1 MANREYE
8 TLNHFLVNVFYEILK
23 AEEQSISSTE
33 FPNLSLREIHLL
45 EKIYL
50 AEKNGSDNSSAAIAA
65 ALRITP
71 GTLTTAASLLEK
83 KGYLS
88 RQKDENDKRIV
99 RLTVTKK
106 GTAAQKQHEEFH
118 HEMVEGILSALNPD
132 EAEAFA
138 SALLSL
144 ETFFNEKYHNS
155 SPTTRKGIEK

>member
-23 AEEQSISSTE
+23 AEEQSISSIE

-88 RQKDENDKRIV
+88 RQKDKNDKRIV

-106 GTAAQKQHEEFH
+106 GHGSSKTA
-118 HEMVEGILSALNPD
+118 
-132 EAEAFA
+132 
-138 SALLSL
+138 
-144 ETFFNEKYHNS
+144 
-155 SPTTRKGIEK
+155 